1 MMAVCNLQ
9 LFRKSGSIHAKDS
22 LMQKLWPT
30 VFAPHLDMPQYPSP
44 PTSSPPP
51 IVVLFTVPYRTIL
64 ALYFV
69 VCFMNLGLITS
80 S

>member
-1 MMAVCNLQ
+1 MAVCNLQ
-9 LFRKSGSIHAKDS
+9 LFRKSGSIHVKDS

-44 PTSSPPP
+44 STGSTPP
-51 IVVLFTVPYRTIL
+51 IVVLFTAPYGTIPV
-64 ALYFV
+64 LYFV
-69 VCFMNLGLITS
+69 VCFMSLGLITS